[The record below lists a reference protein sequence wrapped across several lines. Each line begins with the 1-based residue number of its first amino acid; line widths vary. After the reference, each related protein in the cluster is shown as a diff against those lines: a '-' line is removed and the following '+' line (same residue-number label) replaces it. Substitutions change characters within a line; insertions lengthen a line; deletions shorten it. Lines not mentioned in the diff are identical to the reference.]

1 MTIKYNN
8 KVIAG
13 KYKEQVIPF
22 ANTIDAGIA
31 KIATQEEINEGINN
45 TSIVT
50 PTYLAQKQD
59 KLIAGEGIEIDS
71 TNTISSK
78 ILPDKITIVKNKIF

>member
-13 KYKEQVIPF
+13 KYREQVIPF

-31 KIATQEEINEGINN
+31 KIATQEQINEGTDN

-50 PTYLAQKQD
+50 PVYLAQKQD
-59 KLIAGEGIEIDS
+59 KLTAGEGIDIDA

-78 ILPDKITIVKNKIF
+78 VLPDKVTIVENDN